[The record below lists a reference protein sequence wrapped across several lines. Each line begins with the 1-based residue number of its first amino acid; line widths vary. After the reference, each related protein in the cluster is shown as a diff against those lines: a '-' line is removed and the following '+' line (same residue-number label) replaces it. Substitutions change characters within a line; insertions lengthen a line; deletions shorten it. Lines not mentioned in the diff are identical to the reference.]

1 MNTDNCTDISTGL
14 SLRLLGPFQMYL
26 DGKDRSSAFR
36 TRKELALF
44 AYLAAEAGRA
54 HRREALAE
62 LFWPERPEGYA
73 RTNLR
78 QALYGLR
85 KAIGEGELPYLQIS
99 DEQVEFKV
107 EFANCLDVEIFSSH
121 YQSTLLHPHSKLTRC
136 PACAAALQTAVSLYR
151 GDFLVD
157 ISMPGSQSFQEWVIF
172 QREQYHRNLLTALH
186 NLSEYYQQDGD
197 FDRAHNY
204 AWRYV
209 NEAPLEEA
217 AHCQLMNLLALNG
230 QRSAAIEQFHACR
243 KILQAELGI
252 EPSAETV
259 ELYNRI
265 RTGIVLDLGPTITDF
280 KLTNLPA
287 QMTSFVGRQ
296 DMLDRF
302 ATCLV
307 DPACRL
313 LTLVGMAGVGKTR
326 LAKRIAGDHMDKFP
340 DGIWFVPL
348 ETVSSANQL
357 PAAIAQALGMSLDAD
372 SDTRSQLLSILKPMH
387 TLLVLDQFEGLLEMT
402 PMLVDLLRN
411 APQVKILVTSR
422 QRLNYRSACLFEL
435 HGLPYASPEGDD
447 FGPGYPAVQ
456 LFLARAQH
464 SRAGFTMTPANQ
476 ASIQQICELTHGLP
490 LAVELAAYRLR
501 EFSAREIAEQLR
513 SGMEILTTTEVD
525 IPERHRSL
533 RTAFEPSWESL
544 TDAERIVL
552 AALSDFDQDF
562 SLGEAQAKGVE
573 IERQDLLDLVSKYM
587 LNSERPGQFGFHP
600 LLRRFVLDKAQEAE
614 LPEPVSKQA
623 GMSPLSSAPGQPL
636 VPYDPLT
643 RLPGQELLWDRLEH
657 LLARAGRHQQMAG
670 VLVLQV
676 DGLDA
681 IRTALGQEQVARTLQ
696 SLAGYF
702 RASLRGSDTIAR
714 VADDQFAIL
723 LEEIASVNACQAVA
737 ERLVEFLPLIQVA
750 DKEFPL
756 AIHLGSSIYP
766 WDGEQP
772 EILLQRASVALTRAV
787 QEDKICQLY
796 ASRFEGESQVV
807 P

>member
-1 MNTDNCTDISTGL
+1 MDKDNCTDTSNGL

-26 DGKDRSSAFR
+26 DGKDRSNAFR

-44 AYLAAEAGRA
+44 AYMAAEAGHV
-54 HRREALAE
+54 HRRETLAE

-78 QALYGLR
+78 QALYGVR
-85 KAIGEGELPYLQIS
+85 KAVGDGDLPYLRIT
-99 DEQVEFKV
+99 DDQVEFKAD
-107 EFANCLDVEIFSSH
+107 FASCLDVEVFTSR
-121 YQSTLLHPHSKLTRC
+121 YQSTLLHPHAKLTTC
-136 PACAAALQTAVSLYR
+136 PECAAALQTAVSLYR

-157 ISMPGSQSFQEWVIF
+157 VSMPGSQSFQEWVIF
-172 QREQYHRNLLTALH
+172 QREQYHRSLLNALH
-186 NLSEYYQQDGD
+186 ILSEYFQQDGD

-217 AHCQLMNLLALNG
+217 AHRQLMNLLALNG

-243 KILQAELGI
+243 KILQAELSI
-252 EPSAETV
+252 DPSPETV

-265 RTGIVLDLGPTITDF
+265 RTGIVLDLGPTIADF

-302 ATCLV
+302 DSCVV

-326 LAKRIAGDHMDKFP
+326 LARQVGGDHIDKFP

-348 ETVSSANQL
+348 ENVLSAEQL
-357 PAAIAQALGMSLDAD
+357 PAAIAQALGLSLD
-372 SDTRSQLLSILKPMH
+372 SDQSVRGQLITMLKPMH
-387 TLLVLDQFEGLLEMT
+387 TLLVLDQFEGLLDAT
-402 PMLVDLLRN
+402 AVLVELLRS
-411 APQVKILVTSR
+411 APQVKMLVTSR

-435 HGLPYASPEGDD
+435 HGLPYSIPEGDD
-447 FGPGYPAVQ
+447 FGPGFPAAQ

-464 SRAGFTMTPANQ
+464 SRAGFTMTPDNQ
-476 ASIQQICELTHGLP
+476 AHIHRICELADGLP
-490 LAVELAAYRLR
+490 LAIELAAYRLR
-501 EFSAREIAEQLR
+501 EYSAREIAERLE
-513 SGMEILTTTEVD
+513 SGLEILATTEAD
-525 IPERHRSL
+525 ISERHRSL
-533 RTAFEPSWESL
+533 RSAFEPSWGSL
-544 TDAERIVL
+544 TDTERAVL
-552 AALSDFDQDF
+552 VELCVFDQVFTLAD
-562 SLGEAQAKGVE
+562 AQARVPG
-573 IERQDLLDLVSKYM
+573 IEREVLLDLVGKYM
-587 LNSERPGQFGFHP
+587 LNSPQPGQFSLHP
-600 LLRRFVLDKAQEAE
+600 LLRRFVLDQVQDEA
-614 LPEPVSKQA
+614 LTEPVTQQNGKA
-623 GMSPLSSAPGQPL
+623 TEPAAPGQPL

-681 IRTALGQEQVARTLQ
+681 IRDALGEEQIDRTLQ

-714 VADDQFAIL
+714 VAENQFAFL
-723 LEEIASVNACQAVA
+723 LEEIVSANACLVVA
-737 ERLVEFLPLIQVA
+737 ERLAEFLPLILVA
-750 DKEFPL
+750 DQEFPL
-756 AIHLGSSIYP
+756 TIHIGSSIYP
-766 WDGEQP
+766 WDGDQVET
-772 EILLQRASVALTRAV
+772 LLQRASVALGRAT

-796 ASRFEGESQVV
+796 ASRLENES
-807 P
+807 

>member
-1 MNTDNCTDISTGL
+1 MDKDNCADNGTGL
-14 SLRLLGPFQMYL
+14 SLRLLGPFRMHI
-26 DGKDRSSAFR
+26 DGQDRSGAFR

-44 AYLAAEAGRA
+44 AYLAAEAGHI
-54 HRREALAE
+54 HRRETLAE

-85 KAIGEGELPYLQIS
+85 KAIGNGDLPYLRITDDQI
-99 DEQVEFKV
+99 EFI
-107 EFANCLDVEIFSSH
+107 ADYASCLDVEVFSSR
-121 YQSTLLHPHSKLTRC
+121 YQSTLLHTHAKLTNC
-136 PACAAALQTAVSLYR
+136 PECAVALQAAVSLYR
-151 GDFLVD
+151 GDFLQD
-157 ISMPGSQSFQEWVIF
+157 ISLPGSQSFQEWVVF
-172 QREQYHRNLLTALH
+172 QREQYHRSLLTALN

-217 AHCQLMNLLALNG
+217 AHRQLMNLLALNG

-243 KILQAELGI
+243 KILQVELGI
-252 EPSAETV
+252 EPSSETV

-265 RTGIVLDLGPTITDF
+265 RTGIVLDLGPSIADF
-280 KLTNLPA
+280 NLTNLPA
-287 QMTSFVGRQ
+287 EMTSFVGRQ

-302 ATCLV
+302 ESCLP

-313 LTLVGMAGVGKTR
+313 LALVGMAGVGKTR
-326 LAKRIAGDHMDKFP
+326 LAKQVAADNIDKFP

-348 ETVSSANQL
+348 ENVSSGDQL
-357 PAAIAQALGMSLDAD
+357 PAAIAQALGLSPDGD
-372 SDTRSQLLSILKPMH
+372 QTTRTQLLNALKPMH
-387 TLLVLDQFEGLLEMT
+387 TLLVLDQFEGLLDAT
-402 PMLVDLLRN
+402 TFLVELLSS

-422 QRLNYRSACLFEL
+422 QHLNYRSACLFEL
-435 HGLPYASPEGDD
+435 HGLPHSSQDEDD

-464 SRAGFTMTPANQ
+464 SRAGFTMTPDNQ
-476 ASIQQICELTHGLP
+476 GSIQRICELADGLP

-501 EFSAREIAEQLR
+501 EYTAREVAERLAA
-513 SGMEILTTTEVD
+513 GLEILTTTEGD
-525 IPERHRSL
+525 IPKRHRSL
-533 RTAFEPSWESL
+533 RSAIEPSWDSL
-544 TDAERIVL
+544 TDEERAVL
-552 AALSDFDQDF
+552 AGLSVFAQEFALAD
-562 SLGEAQAKGVE
+562 AQSQVAGIESGV
-573 IERQDLLDLVSKYM
+573 LLDLVGKYM
-587 LNSERPGQFGFHP
+587 LNSSRPGHFSFHP
-600 LLRRFVLDKAQEAE
+600 LLRRFILDQLQDGALAGPAAPQNGITPPPAA
-614 LPEPVSKQA
+614 PVQ
-623 GMSPLSSAPGQPL
+623 QL

-676 DGLDA
+676 EGLEV
-681 IRTALGQEQVARTLQ
+681 IRDTLGEEQFERTLQ

-714 VADDQFAIL
+714 VADNQFAFL
-723 LEEIASVNACQAVA
+723 LEEIINANACQVVA
-737 ERLVEFLPLIQVA
+737 ERLAEFLPLIQVA
-750 DKEFPL
+750 DQEFPL
-756 AIHLGSSIYP
+756 TIHLGGSIYP
-766 WDGEQP
+766 WDGDQTET
-772 EILLQRASVALTRAV
+772 LLQRASVALGRAL

-796 ASRFEGESQVV
+796 ASRLEGE